1 MKIFACEKKCASAF
15 QDQLYG
21 QGMRAHTLGV
31 SQAACTV
38 CGHETPFAGESAQ
51 AKGSRVRKEEFS
63 FLNPKPEAKP
73 ANKQERREK
82 PAKQGRQLG
91 RAR

>member
-1 MKIFACEKKCASAF
+1 MKVFACEKKCASAF

-21 QGMRAHTLGV
+21 RGMRAHTLGV
-31 SQAACTV
+31 SKAVCTV
-38 CGHETPFAGESAQ
+38 CGHETPFAGKSAK
-51 AKGSRVRKEEFS
+51 AKGSRVRKEEVS
-63 FLNPKPEAKP
+63 FLNPVTEAKP
-73 ANKQERREK
+73 ASKQELRAK